1 MTCLYIYRL
10 TNDTGFAPCV
20 EKGLLSLACCKGGQI
35 RNGKVI
41 STGLR
46 HRIGQKREADY
57 ETDDVYI
64 LGVFKDKML
73 YLAKVT
79 KVVSMEEYFNGMS
92 KGRTDDIYSLVN
104 GELVRNQ
111 KLRTKDVHTE
121 PDRIKKDLAGR
132 YVVLSEDYIYLGVDA
147 VTIEEITQYY
157 PKFEETKVYKDELA
171 QKIVAECFRYKD
183 DATHTPTTPIY
194 HSGGCK

>member
-35 RNGKVI
+35 RNGRVI
-41 STGLR
+41 NTGLR

-57 ETDDVYI
+57 EIDDVYI

-111 KLRTKDVHTE
+111 KLRTEDVHTE

-171 QKIVAECFRYKD
+171 QKIVAECLRYKD
-183 DATHTPTTPIY
+183 DTTHTPTTPIY
-194 HSGGCK
+194 HHGGCK